1 MKRTLFLLS
10 LLVLLCFSGCSN
22 QTEQVSAV
30 SSGQL
35 NYSDLTIKAIQ
46 TLTDGN
52 TSDFYQLFDDNMK
65 ESMTEQELQDSWA
78 PYLCSIWQHFSIT
91 FQK

>member
-52 TSDFYQLFDDNMK
+52 TSDFYQLFDDNHM
-65 ESMTEQELQDSWA
+65 SLTFHQTFHDLDS
-78 PYLCSIWQHFSIT
+78 
-91 FQK
+91 